1 MKRLFW
7 LVIVVVLGCAPAV
20 MLTKFGPLP
29 NSPQTGEVDVYTSA
43 ENIKRQYT
51 EVALITVDDG
61 GYRRSDP
68 ELLELLI
75 SKAKA
80 VGADG
85 VIILSVHEY
94 PDGGIWAPFVFS
106 QFERKVVRGSAV
118 VYKKDADGRE

>member
-1 MKRLFW
+1 MKKPFW

-20 MLTKFGPLP
+20 MLTQFGPLP
-29 NSPQTGEVDVYTSA
+29 NSPQVGKVDVYTSA

-61 GYRRSDP
+61 GHGRSDP

-75 SKAKA
+75 SEAKA

-94 PDGGIWAPFVFS
+94 PDGGIWMPFVFS
-106 QFERKVVRGSAV
+106 SFERKVVRGSAI
-118 VYKKDADGRE
+118 VYEKDAAGQK